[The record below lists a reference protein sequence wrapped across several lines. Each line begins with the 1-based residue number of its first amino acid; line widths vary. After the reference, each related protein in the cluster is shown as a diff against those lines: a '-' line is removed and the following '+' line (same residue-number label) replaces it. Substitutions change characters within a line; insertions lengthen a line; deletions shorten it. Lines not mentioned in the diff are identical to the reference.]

1 MYSNQV
7 FKKHACKE
15 YICIGICKNANVCTC
30 INLRILHKTSQNS
43 FLTFKNDIYNI
54 YKYEYKNKKTPSETM
69 KVQFCYLLYACE
81 M

>member
-30 INLRILHKTSQNS
+30 IKNIIHMKTSQNS
-43 FLTFKNDIYNI
+43 FLTFKL
-54 YKYEYKNKKTPSETM
+54 K
-69 KVQFCYLLYACE
+69 
-81 M
+81 